1 MSSPEP
7 ATDRLLKTFLALL
20 NVDTYHG
27 DEDRAVAIVQD
38 FLEPAGIAFT
48 RDKIGN
54 LIGVW
59 PARNSDS
66 EPIML
71 NAHLDTV
78 QSTAGLQTV
87 VDDEG
92 VGTDGSTILGADDK
106 AGVAAIIEAVLT
118 IEASGAAHGPVDL
131 VFTVGE
137 DVGHIGSKA
146 FDPASIAANV
156 GFVLDAGSP
165 VGNVVTEAPGTR
177 RIYAEFHGRAAHA
190 GIEPEAGVS
199 AISIMSQAIDNMP
212 LGRIDAGTV
221 ANIGTVT
228 GGQAAN
234 IVAPHAKMEAQARSL
249 SEERLVEQIDA
260 MCRAMDDAADHFGG
274 RVEYEIVPFVR
285 AYRLEAGNPALELA
299 DRAIQAAGIEPNHVP
314 TGGGSDAHEFNA
326 KGMTTAC
333 LGAGYRDAHAVT
345 EFMPHDQLRLLTDVS
360 VQLVLNASS

>member
-1 MSSPEP
+1 MSSPQP
-7 ATDRLLKTFLALL
+7 DSNRLLKTFLALL
-20 NVDTYHG
+20 NVDTFHG

-38 FLEPAGIAFT
+38 LLKPARIAFK
-48 RDKIGN
+48 RDQIGN
-54 LIGVW
+54 LIGSW

-87 VDDEG
+87 VGDEG

-106 AGVAAIIEAVLT
+106 AGVAAIVEAVLT
-118 IEASGAAHGPVDL
+118 IESSGAAHGPVDL
-131 VFTVGE
+131 VFTGGE

-146 FDPASIAANV
+146 FDPASIESTV

-177 RIYAEFHGRAAHA
+177 QIHAEFHGRAAHA
-190 GIEPEAGVS
+190 GIEPEAGIS
-199 AISIMSQAIDNMP
+199 AISIMSRAIDNMP
-212 LGRIDAGTV
+212 LGRIDPGTV

-249 SEERLVEQIDA
+249 SEQRLDEQIDA
-260 MCRAMDDAADHFGG
+260 MCRAMDAAADHFGG
-274 RVEYEIVPFVR
+274 SVEYEVIPFVR

-299 DRAIQAAGIEPNHVP
+299 DRAIRAAGIKPKHVP

-345 EFMPHDQLRLLTDVS
+345 EFMPHDQLRLLADVS
-360 VQLVLNASS
+360 IQLVLNA

>member
-1 MSSPEP
+1 MSSPES
-7 ATDRLLKTFLALL
+7 ATDRLLNTFLALL

-27 DEDRAVAIVQD
+27 DEHRAVVIVREL
-38 FLEPAGIAFT
+38 LESAGIAFK
-48 RDKIGN
+48 RDEIGN
-54 LIGVW
+54 LIGPW

-87 VDDEG
+87 VDNKG

-106 AGVAAIIEAVLT
+106 AGVAAIVEAILT
-118 IEASGAAHGPVDL
+118 IESSGVAHGPVDL

-146 FDPASIAANV
+146 FDPASIESTV

-165 VGNVVTEAPGTR
+165 VGNVVAEAPGTR

-199 AISIMSQAIDNMP
+199 AISIMSRAIDNMP

-221 ANIGTVT
+221 ANIGTVS

-234 IVAPHAKMEAQARSL
+234 IVAPHATMEAQARSL
-249 SEERLVEQIDA
+249 SEERLDEQIDT
-260 MCRAMDDAADHFGG
+260 MCRAMDDAANHFGG
-274 RVEYEIVPFVR
+274 HVEYEIVPFVR
-285 AYRLEAGNPALELA
+285 AYRLESGNPALALA
-299 DRAIQAAGIEPNHVP
+299 DRAIRAAGIEPNHVP

-360 VQLVLNASS
+360 IQLVLNAPS